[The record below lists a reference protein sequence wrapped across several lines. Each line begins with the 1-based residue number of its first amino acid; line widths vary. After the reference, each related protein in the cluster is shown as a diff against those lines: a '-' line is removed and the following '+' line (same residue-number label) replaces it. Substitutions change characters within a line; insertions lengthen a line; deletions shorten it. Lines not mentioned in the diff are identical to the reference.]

1 MDRTPEVRERSQG
14 LRCETLKE
22 VGKSE
27 GRPRK
32 GGEESPG
39 GTFPL
44 NPIYRGP
51 NSHSFSVLSSYPGER
66 VSNSFH

>member
-1 MDRTPEVRERSQG
+1 MK
-14 LRCETLKE
+14 TLKE

-27 GRPRK
+27 GRPWK

-39 GTFPL
+39 WTLPL

-51 NSHSFSVLSSYPGER
+51 NSHSFSVLY
-66 VSNSFH
+66 